1 MSFCGRGATVPVTA
15 GTIRNLGSVCQAGF
29 HQGDER
35 LPPTATTDRPL
46 RADAQRN
53 REAIIAAA
61 RRIVAEQGVEAQ
73 IQDVAREAGV
83 GIGTVYRHFPN
94 KDALMAE
101 LIGQC
106 ARENAAIAHEVL
118 EATDDR
124 NLFRTLVLRAC
135 ESMEADAAKRRVWSV
150 ASDEAVAL
158 AEDAKADMAGTCSEV
173 ITRAHAAGGLRK
185 DFTPEDMP
193 GLMCGLAAAID
204 AQPPGGWQRLVQF
217 ALDGLAAR

>member
-1 MSFCGRGATVPVTA
+1 MSFSGRGATVPVTA
-15 GTIRNLGSVCQAGF
+15 DTIRNDDSVCQVRI
-29 HQGDER
+29 HEGDEQ

-46 RADAQRN
+46 RADARRN

-61 RRIVAEQGVEAQ
+61 RKIVAEEGVEAQ

-101 LIGQC
+101 LIAQC
-106 ARENAAIAHEVL
+106 ARENAAIGREVL
-118 EATDDR
+118 AEADEKDV
-124 NLFRTLVLRAC
+124 FATLVLRAC
-135 ESMEADAAKRRVWSV
+135 DSMADDAAKRRVWSL
-150 ASDEAVAL
+150 ASDEAFAL
-158 AEDAKADMAGTCSEV
+158 AEDAKAEMGSTCSE
-173 ITRAHAAGGLRK
+173 IIARAHAAGGLRE
-185 DFTPEDMP
+185 DFTSDDMA

-217 ALDGLAAR
+217 ALDGLRAR